1 MTPDPSPKVHRR
13 PEGHI
18 YLANVRRWGGALRRR
33 THHTAQLRRAP
44 SLYLV
49 PVPTAFDTSMKR
61 DARDGDGVGRVL
73 ARDEALRKLF
83 FRGAEAVEDGDEH
96 IGAGPPSPSRFL
108 PLALEM
114 SGCLALPEI
123 ASAVV
128 QNLSSRS
135 DKATLYALTATN
147 RALCEASLDVLWEE
161 PKVWHLAQL
170 MNSSIWYLETGF
182 EEVENWD
189 DYGHTAHTIS
199 REYSV
204 SPHMRP
210 LRRARDSSRA

>member
-1 MTPDPSPKVHRR
+1 
-13 PEGHI
+13 
-18 YLANVRRWGGALRRR
+18 
-33 THHTAQLRRAP
+33 
-44 SLYLV
+44 
-49 PVPTAFDTSMKR
+49 MKR
-61 DARDGDGVGRVL
+61 DTRDGDGVGRVL
-73 ARDEALRKLF
+73 ARDEALRKLS
-83 FRGAEAVEDGDEH
+83 FRDAEAVGDGDEH
-96 IGAGPPSPSRFL
+96 RRRASSPSSRLL

-114 SGCLALPEI
+114 SSCLALPEI

-135 DKATLYALTATN
+135 DKATLHALTTTN

-170 MNSSIWYLETGF
+170 MRSSIWYLETGV
-182 EEVENWD
+182 EEVESWD

-204 SPHMRP
+204 SPHTRP

>member
-1 MTPDPSPKVHRR
+1 
-13 PEGHI
+13 
-18 YLANVRRWGGALRRR
+18 
-33 THHTAQLRRAP
+33 
-44 SLYLV
+44 
-49 PVPTAFDTSMKR
+49 
-61 DARDGDGVGRVL
+61 
-73 ARDEALRKLF
+73 
-83 FRGAEAVEDGDEH
+83 
-96 IGAGPPSPSRFL
+96 
-108 PLALEM
+108 M
-114 SGCLALPEI
+114 SGCLAIPEI

-128 QNLSSRS
+128 QNLSSRP

>member
-1 MTPDPSPKVHRR
+1 METVSAASLHEMRPRASYPLETPRQ
-13 PEGHI
+13 
-18 YLANVRRWGGALRRR
+18 WGPGMA
-33 THHTAQLRRAP
+33 
-44 SLYLV
+44 
-49 PVPTAFDTSMKR
+49 TS
-61 DARDGDGVGRVL
+61 
-73 ARDEALRKLF
+73 
-83 FRGAEAVEDGDEH
+83 
-96 IGAGPPSPSRFL
+96 IGAGPPPPSRLL
-108 PLALEM
+108 PLALKM
-114 SGCLALPEI
+114 SSCLALPEI

-182 EEVENWD
+182 EEVESWD
-189 DYGHTAHTIS
+189 DHGYTAHTIS

-210 LRRARDSSRA
+210 LRRARDSSRG